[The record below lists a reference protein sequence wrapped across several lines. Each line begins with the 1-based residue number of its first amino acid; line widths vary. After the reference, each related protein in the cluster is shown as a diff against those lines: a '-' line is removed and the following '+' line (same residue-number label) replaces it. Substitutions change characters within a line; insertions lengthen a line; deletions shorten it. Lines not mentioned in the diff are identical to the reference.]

1 MKTHRN
7 NFRASIL
14 GLLGVG
20 LTLCL
25 SFCDAPQ
32 PEPLCAD
39 EMQDGE
45 ESDVDCGG
53 DLLICARCPDGG
65 GCNAASDCES
75 NNCQDSFCVSLCDDG
90 ILNGEETWIDCGGSM
105 CPKCENGFDCQVD
118 SDCQSNYCND
128 GSCDVPP

>member
-1 MKTHRN
+1 MCVVPEDCVSKN
-7 NFRASIL
+7 CAD
-14 GLLGVG
+14 G
-20 LTLCL
+20 LCL
-25 SFCDAPQ
+25 GSTCDDGIQ
-32 PEPLCAD
+32 N
-39 EMQDGE
+39 GE